1 MIPIVRSHDQSRRWM
16 ELGVTASSKP
26 LGKVTAAELLP
37 PLSILP
43 SNQLIFSFFS
53 NNQSVL
59 RQARCEAAA
68 AAAVAAAVV
77 GHRGQ
82 G

>member
-1 MIPIVRSHDQSRRWM
+1 M

-43 SNQLIFSFFS
+43 SNQLIFSFFPITS
-53 NNQSVL
+53 LSFARLAVKLQQP
-59 RQARCEAAA
+59 RQWQRRWLAT
-68 AAAVAAAVV
+68 VV
-77 GHRGQ
+77 RGEK
-82 G
+82 